1 MVIYSV
7 CFWNLRRCI
16 AKCDSEQ
23 TFIANM
29 DQRSQLHRY
38 LYANRGC
45 TTKARDEDFLSLDEK
60 CGFASVQCSH
70 DGCEVTVNKQDVA
83 SHEQSCEFRSVTC
96 EECDEALKQKD
107 YDRHRCVLERRV
119 TELTKILQEF
129 QGGQASS
136 EVSLIYLLA
145 MFCQLSK
152 ASRHL
157 FFVL

>member
-23 TFIANM
+23 TFVANM
-29 DQRSQLHRY
+29 DQQSQLHRY

-45 TTKARDEDFLSLDEK
+45 TTKARDEDFLSLDEE

-83 SHEQSCEFRSVTC
+83 SHEHSCEFRSVTC

-107 YDRHRCVLERRV
+107 YDRHSSVLV
-119 TELTKILQEF
+119 TELTKILQES

-152 ASRHL
+152 ASGHL

>member
-1 MVIYSV
+1 
-7 CFWNLRRCI
+7 
-16 AKCDSEQ
+16 
-23 TFIANM
+23 M
-29 DQRSQLHRY
+29 DQQSQLHRY

-45 TTKARDEDFLSLDEK
+45 TPKARDEDFLSLDDLDEE

-83 SHEQSCEFRSVTC
+83 SHEQSCEFRLVTC
-96 EECDEALKQKD
+96 EECDEAFKEKD
-107 YDRHRCVLERRV
+107 YDRHCCVLERRV

-136 EVSLIYLLA
+136 EVDLVYLLA

-152 ASRHL
+152 AIGHL